1 MSKTI
6 YCIPCKNGNRKII
19 SGDIILGIAPIDAD
33 YNDRKVYRQHARSNI
48 PLERIAR
55 NTRLLLYYRV
65 LAVMNITSLGIMSR
79 LLKDAYEKSSSL
91 NPLYPYIC
99 TRYEEILYLRYQKE

>member
-6 YCIPCKNGNRKII
+6 YCIPCKNGNRKLVF
-19 SGDIILGIAPIDAD
+19 GDIILGIAPIDAD
-33 YNDRKVYRQHARSNI
+33 YNDKKVYRQYARSNI
-48 PLERIAR
+48 PLERIVR
-55 NTRLLLYYRV
+55 NTRILLYYRV

-79 LLKDAYEKSSSL
+79 LLEDAYDRNSSL

-99 TRYEEILYLRYQKE
+99 TRYDEILSCRHQRE